1 MSRAMSS
8 RDVMMV
14 AFGASLASA
23 WYNFDGG
30 RTTAGFIM
38 VALAAFLVIAID
50 CESRM
55 RRRP

>member
-1 MSRAMSS
+1 MSS